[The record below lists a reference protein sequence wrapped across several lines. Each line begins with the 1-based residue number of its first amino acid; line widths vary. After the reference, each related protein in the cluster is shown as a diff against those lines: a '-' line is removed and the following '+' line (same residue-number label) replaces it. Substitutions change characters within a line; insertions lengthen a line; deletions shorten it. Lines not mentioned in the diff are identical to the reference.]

1 MRENRKNQTKNR
13 RNGKKNCAIFR
24 LYQMIQLTN
33 LRARRLQDITKTQM
47 EKEKGYETEA
57 FLEKMQS
64 IVCRIAGGGAGDTTD
79 AGDPGTGSRPD
90 RDYRGSIG
98 GK

>member
-33 LRARRLQDITKTQM
+33 LRARRLQDIRKTQM
-47 EKEKGYETEA
+47 EKEKGYETLHHYYTNE
-57 FLEKMQS
+57 
-64 IVCRIAGGGAGDTTD
+64 
-79 AGDPGTGSRPD
+79 SRCD
-90 RDYRGSIG
+90 IKIMNRG
-98 GK
+98 